1 MSLKNTAMAR
11 IDEIECCREQ
21 WRYYACLRRQRE
33 DNEGK
38 NIRLARHR
46 ANYSIQSQ
54 QTLGGEYVL
63 VRSPA
68 NLNED
73 VVHSDLT
80 STNLSLI
87 PPNHEARQSR
97 WLTHIRNLA
106 CNMPVKQSYARSQW

>member
-1 MSLKNTAMAR
+1 MSLKNIAMAR
-11 IDEIECCREQ
+11 IDEIEFCQEQ
-21 WRYYACLRRQRE
+21 WRYYARLRRQRE

-46 ANYSIQSQ
+46 ANYSIQIQ

-87 PPNHEARQSR
+87 PPNHEARQSC
-97 WLTHIRNLA
+97 WLTHIRNG
-106 CNMPVKQSYARSQW
+106 MQYAN

>member
-21 WRYYACLRRQRE
+21 WRYYARLRRQRE

-106 CNMPVKQSYARSQW
+106 CNMPIKQSYARSQW